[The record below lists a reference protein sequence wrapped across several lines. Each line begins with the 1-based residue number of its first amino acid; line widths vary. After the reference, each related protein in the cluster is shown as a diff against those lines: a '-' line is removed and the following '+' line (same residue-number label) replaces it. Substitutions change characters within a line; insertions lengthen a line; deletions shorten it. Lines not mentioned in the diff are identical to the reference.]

1 MNLVKTAPE
10 IAIMRKAG
18 RVVAEMLDAC
28 QAAAKPGV
36 TTLDLDQVARGVLE
50 KRNAKSNF
58 LNYHGFPAVICTSP
72 NDVIVHGIPGNYVL
86 EEGDIVS
93 IDAGAIIDG
102 WHGDA
107 ARTVPVGEISAEAK
121 RLIEI
126 TERALWAG
134 IDQMKNGNRLFDIGG
149 AVQEV
154 AEGAG
159 YSVVRE
165 YVGHGIGRAMHEQPQ
180 IPNYRPVDRSRN
192 MKIRTGQRVRGG
204 AHGQRRQ
211 PQDRAQRRRLDR
223 GHRRR
228 PALGPLRAL
237 HRRHRRRPRSPHR
250 PVTLGAVSPR
260 SAVVTVSFSTVP
272 GPR

>member
-36 TTLDLDQVARGVLE
+36 TTLDLDHVARGVLE

-58 LNYHGFPAVICTSP
+58 LNYHGFPGVICTSP
-72 NDVIVHGIPGNYVL
+72 NDVIVHGIPGKYVL
-86 EEGDIVS
+86 QEGDIVS

-107 ARTVPVGEISAEAK
+107 ARTVPVGEISNEAK

-192 MKIRTGQRVRGG
+192 MKIRSGNVFAVEPMVNIG
-204 AHGQRRQ
+204 
-211 PQDRAQRRRLDR
+211 
-223 GHRRR
+223 
-228 PALGPLRAL
+228 
-237 HRRHRRRPRSPHR
+237 SPK
-250 PVTLGAVSPR
+250 TELNADGWT
-260 SAVVTVSFSTVP
+260 VVTADGLLSAHFEHSIAVTDDGPEVLTVL
-272 GPR
+272 